1 MENSSGIFNWHVC
14 ILFLY
19 SVFAACLL
27 DVQFSCW
34 GSHLVWCEIPS
45 ILFLLLL
52 QTFWASVFAFG
63 RHVYYS
69 FRGNIVQARVVE
81 PEEQQEPL
89 LHHREQHRSVCGTL
103 QELFFCYSISAG
115 TKTLEYE
122 ATQTL
127 RSDGL
132 KTHYQTIR
140 VQKVFS
146 ALRSHVTPPYQ
157 VMLLANNP
165 RSAILYK
172 SPCLQIFGILVFFIN
187 VFFLAIPGAA
197 IPLYV
202 FGYDVM
208 DFDSTNEPECNEG
221 VFGYDVMDFDSTNE
235 PECNEGCQALHVRAA
250 YIGAALAGS
259 LLIRIRNV
267 LEPSVEVFVE
277 EQDEM
282 TDLAFAT
289 SDNVTEATEVCSCIQ
304 ISTYK

>member
-172 SPCLQIFGILVFFIN
+172 SPCLQIFGILVVFIN
-187 VFFLAIPGAA
+187 VFMLAIPGAA
-197 IPLYV
+197 IPLY
-202 FGYDVM
+202 
-208 DFDSTNEPECNEG
+208 

>member
-45 ILFLLLL
+45 ILFLLVL
-52 QTFWASVFAFG
+52 QTFWACVFAFG

-172 SPCLQIFGILVFFIN
+172 SPCLQIFGILVCFIN

-197 IPLYV
+197 IPLY
-202 FGYDVM
+202 
-208 DFDSTNEPECNEG
+208 